1 MKHLLILILTVNILA
16 CAGNYQKPSVYERD
30 GLRRLDRAKKALTN
44 GDYER
49 SLIYTEEAIAISK
62 SNNIPSLKI
71 KSLIEK
77 SNLHLYLKQFD
88 LVHPLILEAKEVS
101 QKEVKELLPFVLY
114 NEAVYFW
121 ETGKKE
127 EAKKTLSDIK
137 DPLPELKPAYYN
149 LVSLFE
155 FDANNIDAAKES
167 ALSAIKYAE
176 KIDNFEQM
184 SYSNKILAE
193 IAFVK
198 NSYEEAIEKAK
209 KALEIDRKV
218 ANREAILWDCEFL
231 GKAYKRAGDK
241 EKAFYFFYQ
250 GYELSAAI
258 GNKVKRDY
266 FIEEAYQLL
275 K

>member
-1 MKHLLILILTVNILA
+1 MRYLLILILTVIILA
-16 CAGNYQKPSVYERD
+16 CAGHYQKPSVYERD
-30 GLRRLDRAKKALTN
+30 GLRNLERAKKALID
-44 GDYER
+44 GDYNR
-49 SLIYTEEAIAISK
+49 SLKYTEETIAISK

-71 KSLIEK
+71 KALIEK
-77 SNLHLYLKQFD
+77 SNIHIYLKQFN

-101 QKEVKELLPFVLY
+101 QREVKELLPSVLY

-127 EAKKTLSDIK
+127 EAKKTLLDIK

-149 LVSLFE
+149 LVSLIE
-155 FDANNIDAAKES
+155 FDANNIAAATDL
-167 ALSAIKYAE
+167 ALKAMKYAE
-176 KIDNFEQM
+176 KKDNLEQI

-193 IAFVK
+193 IAFIK
-198 NSYEEAIEKAK
+198 NNYEEAIERAK
-209 KALEIDRKV
+209 KALEIDRKI

-231 GKAYKRAGDK
+231 GKAYKRSGDK
-241 EKAFYFFYQ
+241 ENAFYFFYQ
-250 GYELSAAI
+250 GYELSAST